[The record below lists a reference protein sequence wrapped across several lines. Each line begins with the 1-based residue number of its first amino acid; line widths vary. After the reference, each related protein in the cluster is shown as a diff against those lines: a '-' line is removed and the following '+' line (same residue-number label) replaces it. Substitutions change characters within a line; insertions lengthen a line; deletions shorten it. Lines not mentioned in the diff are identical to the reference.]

1 MAHETTTSPLFAWT
15 TQRRQAAFLVAEDRL
30 SDAQIAA
37 EIGGSRR
44 QLARWKAHPL
54 FAEQVATIIADQ
66 HAALR
71 ETGITEKQVRV
82 ADLGDLRRRLW
93 HILQARA
100 ADPSM
105 QGVPGGATGLL
116 VGRTRVVGAGGRV
129 AVEYRLD
136 VALLR
141 EMRALLKQA
150 SMELGQWG
158 QPLEVGATP
167 VAPATFTIV
176 GNSEG
181 ERGEELSPLAAL
193 PRPGR
198 GGVTRVNARA

>member
-1 MAHETTTSPLFAWT
+1 MAHETATSPLFAWT

-30 SDAQIAA
+30 TDAQIAA

-82 ADLGDLRRRLW
+82 ADLDDLRRRLW
-93 HILQARA
+93 HILEARA
-100 ADPSM
+100 TDPSM
-105 QGVPGGATGLL
+105 QDMPGGATGLL
-116 VGRTRVVGAGGRV
+116 VRHTHMVAGQV
-129 AVEYRLD
+129 AQEYRLD

-158 QPLEVGATP
+158 QPLEAGATP

-176 GNSEG
+176 GSSEG
-181 ERGEELSPLAAL
+181 ERGEEPSPLAAL